1 MTTDRRLAVAILAA
15 LALTSCGSVPRTDA
29 ACKNDFRNGTEG
41 VLTDAELA
49 SAWSRAQHLIADGG
63 WVINALSCTDPNI
76 KCITHPPEP
85 KALTVTPKCLSVK
98 GIHGP
103 VDSEGHEGEQLG
115 NSIAIDIDLAHQM
128 VWNYASYEME
138 NVLGEK
144 LGFDEGDR

>member
-1 MTTDRRLAVAILAA
+1 MK
-15 LALTSCGSVPRTDA
+15 LALCLLLALMELGCGSVPRTDA
-29 ACKNDFRNGTEG
+29 ACRNDFRNGTEG

-63 WVINALSCTDPNI
+63 WVINALSCSDPNI
-76 KCITHPPEP
+76 KCITHAPEP
-85 KALTVTPKCLSVK
+85 KALTVTSKCLSVK
-98 GIHGP
+98 GIHGK

-115 NSIAIDIDLAHQM
+115 NAIAIDIDLPHQM

-138 NVLGEK
+138 NAIGEK